1 MAIKYEPYP
10 ASIIDGQAVLDN
22 FQRSRRT
29 LFYRNSDG
37 VVKRLMRGMPLYDVV
52 STESVNGGS
61 ADNKLIQGECLTT
74 CAYLKANDIKVDL
87 VYIDPPF
94 ASGAD
99 YAKKVTLRNKKFKSS
114 ELGSDDLDSLEEV
127 MYSDIWS
134 KELYLNWMYEN
145 LMAIKSV
152 MSENACIYIHLDYH
166 IGHYVKI
173 MLDEIFGEQNFRN
186 EVIWKRTTSRAGSA
200 TYNHIHD
207 VIYMYS
213 KNPEDIIWN
222 TQYTPYTKEYIEST
236 FTNKD
241 PDGRLWR
248 DSPLTAPGI
257 RYGLSGEE
265 WKGYNPT
272 HTGKGRHWTI
282 PSFIRKVLSEEA
294 QKNTLKALDELEAI
308 GRIVWA
314 NGGKG
319 TPNFKQYL
327 DDMPGVELQSIWT
340 DISGDDSD
348 YATQKPEALLER
360 IIRASSNEG
369 MLVADF
375 FAGSGVT
382 AAVAQKLGR
391 RFITCDVNLN
401 SILTTRD
408 RLVNLG
414 AKFQKMK
421 VLDGVSLFRNPAQ
434 TQAKLEKMI
443 GIYKDTTLGEPWA
456 GYQVS
461 GEDGKVPVYLP
472 SLEQFE
478 RTLDCG
484 VMTDIALRHVMYLP
498 DDVKR
503 VRVYYVDIEE
513 PEEIENIIREKK
525 NPLVTIEL
533 CDLKQKLSEYV
544 AEDDAELSAPELIE
558 VDLLTK
564 VWQLRVNSFHSE
576 RVNNKIN
583 EYNNKKQL
591 QAFKAKDKDKEV
603 KFTPILLS
611 DTELETIEWVSLD
624 CTAVDGDQWHSDA
637 EVKIEKSCHVRR
649 NGGKESKELWDG
661 TIRTQ
666 DERPPLR
673 MKIRNICGDETIFI
687 L

>member
-10 ASIIDGQAVLDN
+10 ASVIDGQAVLDN
-22 FQRSRRT
+22 FQRTRRT

-37 VVKRLMRGMPLYDVV
+37 VGKRLMRGMPLYDVI

-61 ADNKLIQGECLTT
+61 KDNILIQGECLTT
-74 CAYLKANDIKVDL
+74 CAYLKDKNIKVDL

-99 YAKKVTLRNKKFKSS
+99 YAKKVTLRNKSFKNS
-114 ELGSDDLDSLEEV
+114 ELGKDNLDGIEET

-152 MSENACIYIHLDYH
+152 MSEVASIYVHLDYH

-186 EVIWKRTTSRAGSA
+186 EIIWKRTTSRAGST

-207 VIYMYS
+207 VIFLYS
-213 KNPEDIIWN
+213 NNPDELIWN
-222 TQYTPYTKEYIEST
+222 TQYTEYTKEYIEST

-257 RYGLSGEE
+257 RNGLSGAE

-272 HTGKGRHWTI
+272 YTGKGRHWTI
-282 PSFIRKVLSEEA
+282 PSFIRKELSKEA
-294 QKNTLKALDELEAI
+294 QENTLVALDELESI
-308 GRIVWA
+308 GRIIWA

-319 TPNFKQYL
+319 TPNFKQYV
-327 DDMPGVELQSIWT
+327 DDMEGVELQSIWT
-340 DISGDDSD
+340 DISGDDGD

-360 IIRASSNEG
+360 IIKASSNEG

-391 RFITCDVNLN
+391 RFITCDVNIN
-401 SILTTRD
+401 SIQTTRD

-414 AKFQKMK
+414 AQFQKMK
-421 VLDGVSLFRNPAQ
+421 VLDGVSLYRNPAQ
-434 TQAKLEKMI
+434 TQDKLEKI
-443 GIYKDTTLGEPWA
+443 VGLYKDSSLGAPWA
-456 GYQVS
+456 GYIVN
-461 GEDGKVPVYLP
+461 GEYGKMPVYLP
-472 SLEQFE
+472 SLEQYE
-478 RTLDCG
+478 RTLDKG
-484 VMTDIALRHVMYLP
+484 ILTEIAMRHVMYVP

-503 VRVYYVDIEE
+503 VVVYYVDIED
-513 PEEIENIIREKK
+513 PEEIEKIISQRR
-525 NPLVTIEL
+525 NPLVDIDL
-533 CDLKQKLSEYV
+533 RDLKELLSEYV
-544 AEDDAELSAPELIE
+544 AEDDADISEAELVTI
-558 VDLLTK
+558 DLLTK
-564 VWQLRVNSFHSE
+564 VWQVKVNSFHSE

-591 QAFKAKDKDKEV
+591 QALKAQEKEKAV
-603 KFTPILLS
+603 KFEPILLS
-611 DTELETIEWVSLD
+611 DTELETIEWISLD
-624 CTAVDGDQWHSDA
+624 CTASEDDEWHSDA
-637 EVKIEKSCHVRR
+637 EVKIEKNCHVRR
-649 NGGKESKELWDG
+649 NGGKETKEYWDG
-661 TIRTQ
+661 TIRTI
-666 DERPPLR
+666 DERKPLR
-673 MKIRNICGDETIFI
+673 IKIRNICGDETIFQ